1 MENEEDTVTQPKD
14 PLIGQETGRSQSL
27 SDWAG
32 EYVTGMLG
40 KGAALAEMPYE
51 AYTGPLTAGESEL
64 QTKAFEGLAGLTIP
78 TDAMGAFTPSAFSAE
93 SAQQYMNPYLQAA
106 LDPQIEEARRQAQ
119 IQRLA
124 DASRLTRAGS
134 YGGSRQ
140 AIMESEANR
149 NLLQNLAAITGEGYR
164 TAYDKAMEQFNVE
177 QGRGMEAQEAANI
190 YGLSALQ
197 KIADLGAEQR
207 AIEAEGIAADKAQFE
222 EERDMPYKMVQYQQ
236 SLLQNLPIQTQ
247 DYSYMQPSQLS
258 TVLSGAS
265 GIENLYNLLFND
277 SKEEG

>member
-1 MENEEDTVTQPKD
+1 MANEDDTVTVPKD
-14 PLIGQETGRSQSL
+14 PLAGQQTGTSQSL

-40 KGAALAEMPYE
+40 KGAALADLPYE

-64 QTKAFEGLAGLTIP
+64 QTKAFEGLAGLTVP
-78 TDAMGAFTPSAFSAE
+78 TDAMGVFTPDAFSAE

-124 DASRLTRAGS
+124 DATRLTRAGS

-140 AIMESEANR
+140 AIMESETNR

-164 TAYDKAMEQFNVE
+164 TAYDKALEQFNVE

-207 AIEAEGIAADKAQFE
+207 AIEAEGIAADKTAFE
-222 EERDMPYKMVQYQQ
+222 EERDFPYKAVQFQQ
-236 SLLQNLPIQTQ
+236 SLLQGLPLETQ

-258 TVLSGAS
+258 TVLSTAG
-265 GIENLYNLLFND
+265 GLDKLYELLF
-277 SKEEG
+277 K

>member
-1 MENEEDTVTQPKD
+1 MENEDLTAPAD
-14 PLIGQETGRSQSL
+14 PLAGEKTGVSQSL

-32 EYVTGMLG
+32 EYVTDMLG

-64 QTKAFEGLAGLTIP
+64 QTKAFEGLAGLTVP
-78 TDAMGAFTPSAFSAE
+78 TDAMGVFTPDAFSAE

-124 DASRLTRAGS
+124 DATRLTRAGS

-164 TAYDKAMEQFNVE
+164 TAYDKA
-177 QGRGMEAQEAANI
+177 
-190 YGLSALQ
+190 
-197 KIADLGAEQR
+197 
-207 AIEAEGIAADKAQFE
+207 
-222 EERDMPYKMVQYQQ
+222 
-236 SLLQNLPIQTQ
+236 
-247 DYSYMQPSQLS
+247 SY
-258 TVLSGAS
+258 
-265 GIENLYNLLFND
+265 
-277 SKEEG
+277 

>member
-1 MENEEDTVTQPKD
+1 MENEDLTAPAD
-14 PLIGQETGRSQSL
+14 PLAGEKTGVSQSL

-32 EYVTGMLG
+32 EYVTDMLG

-64 QTKAFEGLAGLTIP
+64 QTKAFEGLAGLTVP
-78 TDAMGAFTPSAFSAE
+78 TDAMGVFTPDAFSAE

-124 DASRLTRAGS
+124 DATRLTRAGS

-164 TAYDKAMEQFNVE
+164 TAYDKALEQFNVE

-207 AIEAEGIAADKAQFE
+207 AIEAEGIAADKGAFE
-222 EERDMPYKMVQYQQ
+222 EERDFPYKAVQFQQ
-236 SLLQNLPIQTQ
+236 SLLQGLPLETQ

-258 TVLSGAS
+258 TVLSTAG
-265 GIENLYNLLFND
+265 GIDKLYELLF
-277 SKEEG
+277 K

>member
-1 MENEEDTVTQPKD
+1 MENEDLTAPAD
-14 PLIGQETGRSQSL
+14 PLAGQKTGTSQSL

-32 EYVTGMLG
+32 EYVTDMLG
-40 KGAALAEMPYE
+40 KGAALADLPYE

-78 TDAMGAFTPSAFSAE
+78 TDAMGVFTPDTFSADL
-93 SAQQYMNPYLQAA
+93 AQQYMNPYLQAA
-106 LDPQIEEARRQAQ
+106 LDPQIAEARRQAE
-119 IQRLA
+119 ITRLQ
-124 DASRLTRAGS
+124 DAGRLTRAGS

-140 AIMESEANR
+140 AVLEAMGNR
-149 NLLQNLAAITGEGYR
+149 DLGQNLAAITGEGYR
-164 TAYDKAMEQFNVE
+164 TAYDKAMDQFNVE

-207 AIEAEGIAADKAQFE
+207 AIEAEGIAADKGAFE
-222 EERDMPYKMVQYQQ
+222 EERDFPYKAVQFQQ
-236 SLLQNLPIQTQ
+236 SLLQGLPLETQ

-258 TVLSGAS
+258 TVLSTAG
-265 GIENLYNLLFND
+265 GLDKLYELLF
-277 SKEEG
+277 K